1 MLEINNRI
9 ISSSSDPYVIAEIS
23 ANHGGSLENAYKLI
37 NAAKASGADA
47 VKLQTY
53 TPDSMTLNCTK
64 QDFLIKDGLWKG
76 YNLYNL
82 YKEACTPYEWHEK
95 LFKYANELKITIFS
109 SPFDAHAIDFLDE
122 LNVPAFKIA
131 SFEIVDLNLIKH
143 AASKGK
149 PLLISTGMASKDEI
163 DNAVRIAKDYGNG
176 ELLLF
181 HCVSSYPALTED
193 SNIKL
198 IKTLRQKYNTEVGLS
213 DHTLSNT
220 ASIAAISMGASAI
233 EKHFILNKNCKGPD
247 SAFSIDPEQFRE
259 LKNSTTQCW
268 QALGKGDFHRSKNEQ
283 KNKIFRRSLYFV
295 NNLKCGEI
303 ISKNDIKSIR
313 PGFGLPPR
321 YLDQIVNKKRVLKNV
336 FVGVPVKITLLF
348 P

>member
-9 ISSSSDPYVIAEIS
+9 ISPCSDPYVIAEIS

-53 TPDSMTLNCTK
+53 TPDSMTLNCKK

-76 YNLYNL
+76 YSLYNL

-95 LFKYANELKITIFS
+95 LFKYAKEIKITIFS
-109 SPFDAHAIDFLDE
+109 SPFDTDSIDFLDE

-149 PLLISTGMASKDEI
+149 PLLISTGMASEEEI

-181 HCVSSYPALTED
+181 HCVSSYPAPTED

-233 EKHFILNKNCKGPD
+233 EKHFILNKKFKGPD
-247 SAFSIDPEQFRE
+247 SAFSIDPEQLRE

-268 QALGKGDFHRSKNEQ
+268 QALGKGDFHRSKKEQ

-313 PGFGLPPR
+313 PGFGLPPK

-336 FVGVPVKITLLF
+336 FVGDRVQWDILD
-348 P
+348 

>member
-336 FVGVPVKITLLF
+336 FVGDRVQWDILD
-348 P
+348 

>member
-9 ISSSSDPYVIAEIS
+9 ISTSSDPYVIAEIS
-23 ANHGGSLENAYKLI
+23 ANHCGSLENAYKLI

-64 QDFLIKDGLWKG
+64 QDFLIKEGLWKG

-109 SPFDAHAIDFLDE
+109 SPFDADAIDFLDS

-149 PLLISTGMASKDEI
+149 PLLISTGMASEEEI
-163 DNAVRIAKDYGNG
+163 DNAVGIAKDYGNG
-176 ELLLF
+176 EVLLF

-198 IKTLRQKYNTEVGLS
+198 IKTLRQKYNLEIGLS

-233 EKHFILNKNCKGPD
+233 EKHFILNKNLKGPD
-247 SAFSIDPEQFRE
+247 SAFSIDPKQLRE
-259 LKNSTTQCW
+259 LKNSTSQCW
-268 QALGKGDFHRSKNEQ
+268 QALGNGDFHRSRNEQ
-283 KNKIFRRSLYFV
+283 KSKIFRRSLYFV

-313 PGFGLPPR
+313 PGFGLPPK

-336 FVGVPVKITLLF
+336 YVGDRVQWDILD
-348 P
+348 